1 MKNEIINLIN
11 RVDHTSVSD
20 RRKDLLKP
28 LQEYLSF
35 KIKQKI
41 TVNLNFICTHNSRR
55 SQLAQVWAKVI
66 GEFYGHDIN
75 TFSGLKLRLVI
86 KEQSLLCHARVL
98 K

>member
-35 KIKQKI
+35 KIKQK
-41 TVNLNFICTHNSRR
+41 
-55 SQLAQVWAKVI
+55 
-66 GEFYGHDIN
+66 
-75 TFSGLKLRLVI
+75 
-86 KEQSLLCHARVL
+86 
-98 K
+98 